1 MKLKRL
7 FTAVL
12 STALALSLCAMPAM
26 AVDGGTD
33 DTTPPVKTST
43 STIGTQK
50 EGSITIYKR
59 ALDSTQ
65 TKGEAGDGETM
76 TTTPQGTAL
85 KDTGFTIYQVMDTEA
100 LLAYYNDNP
109 TGKQVE
115 VKDYFTKYDEDHTA
129 TGLIEGIKAH
139 GTQVLTNEQGVAQF
153 TGLKVGM
160 YLVIET
166 QTPQAVTVPVEPF
179 LVSIPMT
186 RIGDKTVNA
195 DDNQNQKEWLYDV
208 TVYPKNSIA
217 KGTVKL
223 VKQGEQGGKTTNLAG
238 VQFTLYRKS
247 DKEDNVYNE
256 VTDTNLVTNEKGEV
270 TLKDLTK
277 GRYYL
282 QETGYTANN
291 DKGYILNTT
300 GKFYFDIDKNGKA
313 VAATDPAI
321 TDTNKVNDAS
331 FTIDTTGTTLTV
343 TNYKP
348 DIEKTVTKRDNT
360 KDSHEA
366 DYGIGDAVPFTL
378 TIDVPANVASLKTFK
393 VTDTTDVK
401 QLKHNA
407 NPVTVK
413 GIKADTG
420 NTEVE
425 FAKDTDYTLTID
437 DTTGT
442 MTVDFGTK
450 KSDKFQSVAGGKIII
465 DYTATVQSGAIVAGS
480 GNVNTAKIVYS
491 RTTDTNIEEGPD
503 SNKPYE
509 ITDKGV
515 VYTFDLNIHKTGKG
529 GTLSDKPLEGVTF
542 DLYKKVESYEKDA
555 TTGDVST
562 TIKGQKYTTDN
573 VCADAKKLGLT
584 DNQDEKW
591 IKIETVLKT
600 GTDGKAAVTG
610 LPSGTYKLVET
621 QTVNGYNLL
630 SKPVDAKLNLTY
642 TTEWK
647 TTKEYDEKG
656 NQTKKETNTTTYTR
670 GTDEVENPSAAIEII
685 NRAGFTLPVTGGFGT
700 LLFSG
705 IGVLLVLAGVGVL
718 FSLKKKPNRA

>member
-1 MKLKRL
+1 MKLKHL
-7 FTAVL
+7 FTAIL
-12 STALALSLCAMPAM
+12 SVALTLSLCAMPAM
-26 AVDGGTD
+26 AAD
-33 DTTPPVKTST
+33 DTTPTLTTST
-43 STIGTQK
+43 STIDTQK

-59 ALDSTQ
+59 AMDS
-65 TKGEAGDGETM
+65 GEKEGDHGDGETM
-76 TTTPQGTAL
+76 TGKPQGTAL
-85 KDTGFTIYQVMDTEA
+85 KDTGFTLYQVMDTDA

-115 VKDYFTKYDEDHTA
+115 VEDYFTNYNENKTEA
-129 TGLIEGIKAH
+129 GLIKGITAYRE
-139 GTQVLTNEQGVAQF
+139 QVLTNAQGVAQF
-153 TGLKVGM
+153 TGLDVGM

-166 QTPQAVTVPVEPF
+166 QAPQAVTVPAEPF

-186 RIGDKTVNA
+186 RIGDTA
-195 DDNQNQKEWLYDV
+195 EGEASQNQKQWLYDV

-223 VKQGEQGGKTTNLAG
+223 VKLGKQGDKTTKLAD

-247 DKEDNVYNE
+247 DTKDEYTPVQTADPL
-256 VTDTNLVTNEKGEV
+256 VTDANGEIA
-270 TLKDLTK
+270 LKDLTK

-321 TDTNKVNDAS
+321 TDTNKVSDAS

-348 DIEKTVTKRDNT
+348 DIEKTVTKRDGT
-360 KDSHEA
+360 TTEHEA

-378 TIDVPANVASLKTFK
+378 TIKVPENVASLKTFK

-413 GIKADTG
+413 GIKADAG
-420 NTEVE
+420 KTEVKFE
-425 FAKDTDYTLTID
+425 ENTDYTLNID
-437 DTTGT
+437 TNGT
-442 MTVDFGTK
+442 MTVDFGAK

-465 DYTATVQSGAIVAGS
+465 TYTATVQSGAIVAGD

-491 RTTDTNIEEGPD
+491 RKTGTDIEEGPD
-503 SNKPYE
+503 SNQPYE

-515 VYTFDLNIHKTGKG
+515 VYTFGLNIHKTAKG
-529 GTLSDKPLEGVTF
+529 GTKDGAGLKDVTF
-542 DLYKKVESYEKDA
+542 DLYKKVDTETLNGNSKYPFCGQEYAAISGDDA
-555 TTGDVST
+555 V
-562 TIKGQKYTTDN
+562 
-573 VCADAKKLGLT
+573 KLGLT
-584 DNQDEKW
+584 TNSAENW
-591 IKIETVLKT
+591 IKVKT
-600 GTDGKAAVTG
+600 LTTGENGYVSAAG

-621 QTVNGYNLL
+621 KTVDGYNLL

-642 TTEWK
+642 TAAW
-647 TTKEYDEKG
+647 TTTTTYDANG
-656 NQTKKETNTTTYTR
+656 NQTKSTITTPTYTR
-670 GTDEVENPSAAIEII
+670 DSAPVADPSKETVEIV

-705 IGVLLVLAGVGVL
+705 IGVLLVLAGVSVL
-718 FSLKKKPNRA
+718 FSLKKKTNRA

>member
-12 STALALSLCAMPAM
+12 SAALALSLCAMPAM
-26 AVDGGTD
+26 AAD
-33 DTTPPVKTST
+33 DTTPTLTTST
-43 STIGTQK
+43 STIDTQK

-59 ALDSTQ
+59 AMDS
-65 TKGEAGDGETM
+65 GEKEGDHGDGETM
-76 TTTPQGTAL
+76 VSPQGAAL
-85 KDTGFTIYQVMDTEA
+85 KDTGFTLYQVMDTDA

-115 VKDYFTKYDEDHTA
+115 VEDYFTNYNENKTEA
-129 TGLIEGIKAH
+129 GLIKGITAYRE
-139 GTQVLTNEQGVAQF
+139 QVLTNAQGVAQF
-153 TGLKVGM
+153 TGLDVGM

-166 QTPQAVTVPVEPF
+166 QAPQAVTVPAEPF

-186 RIGDKTVNA
+186 RIGDTA
-195 DDNQNQKEWLYDV
+195 EGEASQNQKQWLYDV

-217 KGTVKL
+217 KGTVNL
-223 VKQGEQGGKTTNLAG
+223 VKQGKQGSTTTPLAG
-238 VQFTLYRKS
+238 VKFTLNKKNDTDDDYTAVKT
-247 DKEDNVYNE
+247 DVA
-256 VTDTNLVTNEKGEV
+256 TDTNGKI
-270 TLKDLTK
+270 TLDNLAK

-321 TDTNKVNDAS
+321 TDTNKVSDAS

-348 DIEKTVTKRDNT
+348 DIEKTVTKRDGT
-360 KDSHEA
+360 TTEHEA

-378 TIDVPANVASLKTFK
+378 TIKVPENVASLKTFK

-413 GIKADTG
+413 GIKADAG
-420 NTEVE
+420 KTEVKFE
-425 FAKDTDYTLTID
+425 ENTDYTLNID
-437 DTTGT
+437 TNGT
-442 MTVDFGTK
+442 MTVDFGAK

-465 DYTATVQSGAIVAGS
+465 TYTATVQSGAIVAGD

-491 RTTDTNIEEGPD
+491 RKTGTDIEEGPD
-503 SNKPYE
+503 SNQPYE

-515 VYTFDLNIHKTGKG
+515 VYTFGLNIHKTAKG
-529 GTLSDKPLEGVTF
+529 GTKDGAGLKDVTF
-542 DLYKKVESYEKDA
+542 DLYKKVDTETLNGNSKYPFCGQEYAAISGDDA
-555 TTGDVST
+555 V
-562 TIKGQKYTTDN
+562 
-573 VCADAKKLGLT
+573 KLGLT
-584 DNQDEKW
+584 TNSAENW
-591 IKIETVLKT
+591 IKVKT
-600 GTDGKAAVTG
+600 LTTGENGYVSAAG

-621 QTVNGYNLL
+621 KTVNGYNLL

-642 TTEWK
+642 TAAW
-647 TTKEYDEKG
+647 TTTTTYDANG
-656 NQTKKETNTTTYTR
+656 NQTKSTITTPTYTR
-670 GTDEVENPSAAIEII
+670 DSAPVADPSKETVEIV

-705 IGVLLVLAGVGVL
+705 IGVLLVLAGVSVL
-718 FSLKKKPNRA
+718 FSLKKKSNRA